1 MIKTN
6 LSAVQLSSPS
16 RASSPCAVLQAG
28 GGLPTQSWRL
38 VGDIRLYQ
46 AQGTRP
52 QVTTITVTG
61 GCSVT
66 ATLRD
71 NTTRVSIQRRE
82 SCLQRYLQLLHSAP
96 CSATYSEQTE
106 VIDKHETSFPH
117 QEVETLQCQ
126 CGQHCSTPGHSPP
139 PAVLNLVLLITT
151 FLLCHS

>member
-1 MIKTN
+1 MGKMILISHSMKSVLLIQLILT
-6 LSAVQLSSPS
+6 VQLSSPS

-38 VGDIRLYQ
+38 VGDISLYQ

-71 NTTRVSIQRRE
+71 NTTR
-82 SCLQRYLQLLHSAP
+82 LLHSAP

-106 VIDKHETSFPH
+106 VIDKHE
-117 QEVETLQCQ
+117 
-126 CGQHCSTPGHSPP
+126 
-139 PAVLNLVLLITT
+139 
-151 FLLCHS
+151 